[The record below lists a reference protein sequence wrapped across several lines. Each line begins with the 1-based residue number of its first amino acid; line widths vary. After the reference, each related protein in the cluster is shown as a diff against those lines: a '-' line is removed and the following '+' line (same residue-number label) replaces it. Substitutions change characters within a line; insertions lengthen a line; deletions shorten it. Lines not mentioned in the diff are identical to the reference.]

1 MRSVYGWSMLAVM
14 CLASVASAQVRDEPR
29 PATRPGAQRPGA
41 GPAAAP
47 GAVGNQAQGTPDQQ
61 IAATLWAANRNEV
74 ELGKLAQKK
83 AQSESVKE
91 FAATIIKDHTQA
103 ADKFARAAGNLV
115 SANTVRDGAGTTTP
129 RETRKPVIQD
139 DEAREEVREERE
151 ETPRGKKQADREDR
165 EDARD
170 NPRRE
175 AREDAREEGREVRR
189 TGREEAREGR
199 TTTQRGGAQ
208 GFNWVSVHLEVAD
221 QCLQS
226 AKKALNDK
234 QGAEFDKAFM
244 GLQVA
249 AHMEMQDKLEVYK
262 NHVSGQLQQDIEQAQ
277 ETTKEHLQEA
287 KKIMENIKDKPDSA
301 GKNTGDRK
309 ERVQEETDR

>member
-14 CLASVASAQVRDEPR
+14 CLASVALAQVRDEPR
-29 PATRPGAQRPGA
+29 PASRPGAQRPGA
-41 GPAAAP
+41 APVAAP
-47 GAVGNQAQGTPDQQ
+47 GAIGNQAQGTPDQQ

-74 ELGKLAQKK
+74 ELAKLAQQK
-83 AQSESVKE
+83 AQSDSVKE
-91 FAATIIKDHTQA
+91 FAATAIKDHTQA

-115 SANTVRDGAGTTTP
+115 SANTARGGVGTTPP
-129 RETRKPVIQD
+129 RDVRKPVIQD
-139 DEAREEVREERE
+139 DEARDETREEA
-151 ETPRGKKQADREDR
+151 PRGKKQADREDR

-226 AKKALNDK
+226 AKKELNDK
-234 QGAEFDKAFM
+234 QGAEFDKCYM

-249 AHMEMQDKLEVYK
+249 AHMGMVDQLEVLK
-262 NHVSGQLQQDIEQAQ
+262 NHASSQLQPDIEQAL
-277 ETTKEHLQEA
+277 ETTKEHLEEA
-287 KKIMENIKDKPDSA
+287 KKIMENIKDKPDNA
-301 GKNTGDRK
+301 GKTSGDRK
-309 ERVQEETDR
+309 ERGQEDKDR